1 MQHWNRGD
9 ILQPSI
15 TPDLNLSPEQR
26 LVVLDSIEAL
36 RDYAE
41 PFALLFYGK
50 LFELDPSAR
59 RLFHIDLAVQGR
71 KLMEMLGSVAESLN
85 DFGPMRSR
93 LAELGRMHASYG
105 VRPEQYETL
114 IAAMMWSL
122 SQALSPNFDAATR
135 DAWRQALTVICA
147 AMTAGLT

>member
-1 MQHWNRGD
+1 MQ
-9 ILQPSI
+9 QSI
-15 TPDLNLSPEQR
+15 TPDLNLNAEQR
-26 LVVLDSIEAL
+26 LLILDSIESL
-36 RDYAE
+36 REIAE
-41 PFALLFYGK
+41 PFSLLFYGK

-93 LAELGRMHASYG
+93 LAELGRQHTTYG
-105 VRPEQYETL
+105 VRPEQYATL
-114 IAAMMWSL
+114 ITAMMWSL

-135 DAWRQALTVICA
+135 DAWRQALTVICR
-147 AMTAGLT
+147 AMTEDLP

>member
-1 MQHWNRGD
+1 MQ
-9 ILQPSI
+9 PPT

-26 LVVLDSIEAL
+26 LVILDSIESL
-36 RDYAE
+36 REIAE

-59 RLFHIDLAVQGR
+59 KLFHIDLAIQGR
-71 KLMEMLGSVAESLN
+71 KLMEMLSSVAESLN

-93 LAELGRMHASYG
+93 LAELGRKHATYG
-105 VRPEQYETL
+105 VRAEQYETL
-114 IAAMMWSL
+114 IKAMMWSL
-122 SQALSPNFDAATR
+122 SQALSPNFDTSAR

-147 AMTAGLT
+147 AMTANLP